1 MRFRLPQCLA
11 FHSAATSGEARYLQK
26 SSQCLKLAFHTKSHT
41 MRNLNCRGRAAEHG
55 RTRWEL
61 CALRSSSAKKRRFFV
76 DNTDG
81 QVDTT
86 EGKNLF
92 HATATTVY
100 QRQPTIDDRTYLTKA
115 QHPESHLSSLSMAW
129 LLCMNLVFTKVT
141 LITVK
146 AFQHFLFARW
156 VEELSDALSN
166 SSLSTMQCVLTRQ
179 AAIPGF
185 HTLIGAD
192 INGHRT

>member
-1 MRFRLPQCLA
+1 MCTQVFI
-11 FHSAATSGEARYLQK
+11 GQK
-26 SSQCLKLAFHTKSHT
+26 ASLF
-41 MRNLNCRGRAAEHG
+41 G
-55 RTRWEL
+55 
-61 CALRSSSAKKRRFFV
+61 

-92 HATATTVY
+92 HATAMTVY

-129 LLCMNLVFTKVT
+129 LLCLNLVFTKVT

-146 AFQHFLFARW
+146 AFQHFLFAQLTAN
-156 VEELSDALSN
+156 LSATARHIYDLKSFLNRKDTKACRYIDNTLCSC
-166 SSLSTMQCVLTRQ
+166 ST
-179 AAIPGF
+179 G
-185 HTLIGAD
+185 
-192 INGHRT
+192 

>member
-1 MRFRLPQCLA
+1 MCTQVFI
-11 FHSAATSGEARYLQK
+11 GQK
-26 SSQCLKLAFHTKSHT
+26 ASL
-41 MRNLNCRGRAAEHG
+41 
-55 RTRWEL
+55 
-61 CALRSSSAKKRRFFV
+61 FV

-92 HATATTVY
+92 HATAMTVY

-115 QHPESHLSSLSMAW
+115 QHPQSHLSSLSMAW

-146 AFQHFLFARW
+146 AFQHFLFAQLTAI
-156 VEELSDALSN
+156 LSATARHIY
-166 SSLSTMQCVLTRQ
+166 SLMTTAPIR
-179 AAIPGF
+179 
-185 HTLIGAD
+185 
-192 INGHRT
+192 

>member
-1 MRFRLPQCLA
+1 
-11 FHSAATSGEARYLQK
+11 
-26 SSQCLKLAFHTKSHT
+26 
-41 MRNLNCRGRAAEHG
+41 MRNSNCRGSAAEHG
-55 RTRWEL
+55 GTRWEL

-92 HATATTVY
+92 HATAMRVY
-100 QRQPTIDDRTYLTKA
+100 QRQHTIDDRTYLTKA

-129 LLCMNLVFTKVT
+129 LLCMNFVFTKVT

-146 AFQHFLFARW
+146 AFQHILFAQ
-156 VEELSDALSN
+156 LTANLCYCAAYLLFDDYSTN
-166 SSLSTMQCVLTRQ
+166 SLKDHTRQ
-179 AAIPGF
+179 QRTAGISSDPGNKVDDK
-185 HTLIGAD
+185 TPTQI
-192 INGHRT
+192 

>member
-11 FHSAATSGEARYLQK
+11 CHSAATSGEARHLQK

-41 MRNLNCRGRAAEHG
+41 MRNSNCRGSAAEHG
-55 RTRWEL
+55 GTRWEL

-92 HATATTVY
+92 HATAMTVY

-129 LLCMNLVFTKVT
+129 LLCINLVLTKVT
-141 LITVK
+141 LINVK
-146 AFQHFLFARW
+146 AFQNFLFAQLTAN
-156 VEELSDALSN
+156 LSATARHIY
-166 SSLSTMQCVLTRQ
+166 SLMTTAPIR
-179 AAIPGF
+179 
-185 HTLIGAD
+185 
-192 INGHRT
+192 